1 MERLVVVGAGMA
13 SGRMLEH
20 LTRDAP
26 GRYDITLFGAEPR
39 GNYNRI
45 MLSPVLAGEKS
56 FPEIVTHDGAWYRD
70 NNVHTRFGET
80 VTAIDRRRKTVISR
94 CGETP
99 YDKLVIATG
108 SAPFILP
115 LPGKDLPGVTA
126 FRDLDDVE
134 RMIGVAA
141 QPGARAVVIGG
152 GLLGLEAAAAL
163 RVRGMEVVVLH
174 LMGHLMERQLDPA
187 SGELLRQEFERR
199 GITVHC
205 GAQTKAILGNGRV
218 EAVAL
223 DDGTIYGADLVVM
236 AAGIRP
242 ETRIATDAGLHVE
255 RGIVVTEQM
264 RTSDPDILAIG
275 ECVEYNRVVYG
286 LVAPLYDMAAVASA
300 TLCGVSAAF
309 TPKRLATQLKVS
321 GVSVYSAG
329 DFASAGNRQE
339 IVLSDTAAGHHRR
352 LVLEGDRLVGAVL
365 YGDTADGPWFFDLVE
380 RQAEIAEH
388 RDLLIFGRAFE
399 GMPQLD
405 HDEGRCSLPG

>member
-20 LTRDAP
+20 LTDDAP
-26 GRYDITLFGAEPR
+26 RRYDITLFGAEPR

-56 FPEIVTHDGAWYRD
+56 YPQIITHDAAWYR
-70 NNVHTRFGET
+70 NRHIHTHFGET
-80 VTAIDRRRKTVISR
+80 VTAIDRRRKLVKSQS
-94 CGETP
+94 GETA
-99 YDKLVIATG
+99 YDKLVVATG

-134 RMIGVAA
+134 RMIEATRR
-141 QPGARAVVIGG
+141 PGARAVVIGG

-163 RVRGMEVVVLH
+163 RARGMDVVVLH

-187 SGELLRQEFERR
+187 SGELLRREFENR
-199 GITVHC
+199 GIAVHC
-205 GAQTKAILGNGRV
+205 GAQTKAILGETRV

-223 DDGTIYGADLVVM
+223 DDGTVYGADMVVM

-255 RGIVVTEQM
+255 RGIVVTDRM
-264 RTSDPDILAIG
+264 LTSDPDILALG
-275 ECVEYNRVVYG
+275 ECVEYNGVVYG
-286 LVAPLYDMAAVASA
+286 LVAPLYEMAAVASA
-300 TLCGVSAAF
+300 TLRGEPCKFV
-309 TPKRLATQLKVS
+309 PKRTATQLKVS

-329 DFASAGNRQE
+329 DFAPAHDRDE
-339 IVLSDTAAGHHRR
+339 IVLSDNAAGHHRR
-352 LVLEGDRLVGAVL
+352 LVIEDNRLVGAVL
-365 YGDTADGPWFFDLVE
+365 YGNTADGPWFFDLVE
-380 RQAEIAEH
+380 RQVDIGDQ

-399 GMPQLD
+399 GMSQFD
-405 HDEGRCSLPG
+405 ATGGRCSLPG